1 MAIRRLGLVVALAVA
16 ACAAPPPS
24 VKTAVA
30 PSGAPAGAAWREL
43 PGDSMKTA
51 PRPPGGPT
59 LVGLASRDVEGM
71 LGRPRF
77 VRRDGPAQIWQYGT
91 DRCTLNVYFYREGA
105 ALTVRHAE
113 FRERSADLVSSGGC
127 DGAMVSMVQ
136 PKAL

>member
-24 VKTAVA
+24 AKTAVV
-30 PSGAPAGAAWREL
+30 PGGAPAGSAGREL
-43 PGDSMKTA
+43 PGESTKAA
-51 PRPPGGPT
+51 PRPLGGPM

-91 DRCTLNVYFYREGA
+91 DRCTLNVYFYREGT

-113 FRERSADLVSSGGC
+113 FRERSADLVMSGGC
-127 DGAMVSMVQ
+127 EGAMVSMVQ